1 MRSTFGDNIKHER
14 KMCGLTQTQLAEK
27 MGITQ
32 QQLSQWEC
40 NKFEPTVSSIVA
52 LAKALDVSY
61 DDLFRDIR

>member
-1 MRSTFGDNIKHER
+1 MNTFGENIKRER
-14 KMCGLTQTQLAEK
+14 KMCGLTQSELAAK

-40 NKFEPTVSSIVA
+40 NKFEPTVTSIVS

-61 DDLFRDIR
+61 DDLFDGIEK